1 MCSEIEGFQHHVGCR
16 GSEARKRFL
25 ISSDGCDACS
35 QVSLFPENLHL
46 RRRKNTKIWASWAR
60 MLGTYAHKGGHPSF
74 GQNSKTRK
82 RRPVQR
88 SMDQLAVANFQQ
100 QILKR
105 RRSIAA
111 ATSLAAE
118 SYRSRMG
125 DLATHVRQRLESLI
139 SSGKSSAPPSDQ
151 LVPLPASKLLVE
163 VFVPNVQVA
172 KDRGFNGFCMCL
184 PYRPYRASPLCI

>member
-1 MCSEIEGFQHHVGCR
+1 MWR
-16 GSEARKRFL
+16 ML
-25 ISSDGCDACS
+25 T
-35 QVSLFPENLHL
+35 SLSFPWKLATQEKKKYKDLGE
-46 RRRKNTKIWASWAR
+46 
-60 MLGTYAHKGGHPSF
+60 LGTYAHKGGHPSF
-74 GQNSKTRK
+74 GQSSKTRK

-118 SYRSRMG
+118 SYRSRMD

-151 LVPLPASKLLVE
+151 LVPLPASNLLAE

-172 KDRGFNGFCMCL
+172 KDQGFNGFCMCL
-184 PYRPYRASPLCI
+184 PYRPYRASPLCIWCRKSFFGGSKRWEMNDTSYYSY